1 MKRSCIYPIDMSC
14 PAAPLLREQ
23 SRNDDEPTREGE
35 VFQQK
40 AHFQIRFETPD
51 LNAGLVLWEGC
62 ILTEG

>member
-1 MKRSCIYPIDMSC
+1 MSC
-14 PAAPLLREQ
+14 PAAPLLKEQ
-23 SRNDDEPTREGE
+23 SRNDDETIREGE

-51 LNAGLVLWEGC
+51 LNAGLMLWEGC